1 MQLYD
6 AIFYRK
12 SIKKYSKKKLS
23 INMFEEVKHMCENM
37 EGLDENIK
45 IKAYPIL
52 KGDSLKFIIKKRH
65 RIVAPHYILLTAKL
79 PESVEDIE
87 ESKENKNGEK
97 ITIKYF
103 DSVGYAGEELIL
115 KLTEMGLATSWLD
128 NTFNKESVLDFVHLE
143 DNEIPAMLI
152 AFGFPESKDGLFRK
166 EEENI
171 DRKPLKQIAKKVD
184 EKWNDIIECVRLS
197 PSYKNSQPWRFY
209 QGNEGLNIYFKK
221 DSNEEI
227 NQVNMGIALKHF
239 EIACKHNDIDFKY
252 EKLDIKDK
260 LRKEY
265 YISVV

>member
-23 INMFEEVKHMCENM
+23 IHMFEEVRNMCGNM

-65 RIVAPHYILLTAKL
+65 RIVAPHYILLTVQL
-79 PESVEDIE
+79 PEEYEKVEE
-87 ESKENKNGEK
+87 EEETKKSEK
-97 ITIKYF
+97 STIKYF

-143 DNEIPAMLI
+143 ENEVPAMLI

-166 EEENI
+166 KEENI
-171 DRKPLKQIAKKVD
+171 DRKQLKQIAKKVD
-184 EKWNDIIECVRLS
+184 EKWTGIIECVRLS

-209 QGNEGLNIYFKK
+209 QSNEALNIYLKR

-239 EIACKHNDIDFKY
+239 EIACKYHNIEFKY
-252 EKLDIKDK
+252 VKLDVKDK